1 MWPSSLNIQFLLPMM
16 KLLKFI
22 EKVDV
27 LITNNTFQKINS
39 KIKPAKDKIVDC
51 DGLLLIPGLI
61 NSHTHIGDSIAK
73 DIALDKDPDSKI
85 NPILGIKQKILRET
99 EPKKL
104 IYFMRNTVKSM
115 LKKGTTTFVDFR
127 EGGLDGVLLMQK
139 VLSNTPIRSIILGRI
154 EYYQSKDQIRRNVP
168 IPQSYQN
175 QIDQLLKNCD
185 GIGISGSNE
194 NSDSSLKQFSKI
206 KKIRAIHCAETKQS
220 YLKSKQITRK
230 TEPKRSMLLK
240 PDFLVHMTYASK
252 SDLSIASKKTRGIVV
267 CPRANAS
274 LAEGIPNVVQMME
287 MNCNIT
293 IGTDN
298 VMINSPDLFREMDF
312 LWKTTMGIHQ
322 KRIEPK
328 NILKMTTINAGK
340 LLGKKIGCIKEGYLA
355 DAVFIKKNDLDLDPL
370 RNPHASIVHRANENS
385 IQAVMIGGN
394 IVHGKL

>member
-1 MWPSSLNIQFLLPMM
+1 MILKNISVLYGNNLI
-16 KLLKFI
+16 FI
-22 EKVDV
+22 EKTNV
-27 LITNNTFQKINS
+27 LITNNTFKKINP
-39 KIKPAKDKIVDC
+39 KIKSTKNKVVNC

-73 DIALDKDPDSKI
+73 DIALDRDPDSKI
-85 NPILGIKQKILRET
+85 NPIFGIKQKILRET

-104 IYFMRNTVKSM
+104 IHFMRKTVKSM
-115 LKKGTTTFVDFR
+115 LKKGITTFVDFR

-154 EYYQSKDQIRRNVP
+154 EYYQSKDQIKRNTP

-220 YLKSKQITRK
+220 YLKSKQTTRR

-252 SDLSIASKKTRGIVV
+252 SDLKFVSKKIKGIVG

-274 LAEGIPNVVQMME
+274 LAEGIPNVVQMMK
-287 MNCNIT
+287 MNCNVA

-312 LWKTTMGIHQ
+312 LWKVTMGIHQ
-322 KRIEPK
+322 KHIEPK
-328 NILKMTTINAGK
+328 SILKMVTVNAGK
-340 LLGKKIGCIKEGYLA
+340 ILGKKIGCIKEGYLA

-370 RNPHASIVHRANENS
+370 QNPHASIVHRASE
-385 IQAVMIGGN
+385 ITIKAVMIGGK
-394 IVHGKL
+394 IVYGKL

>member
-1 MWPSSLNIQFLLPMM
+1 MILKNISILYGNN
-16 KLLKFI
+16 LKFI
-22 EKVDV
+22 EKTNV

-39 KIKPAKDKIVDC
+39 KIKSAKDKIVDC

-85 NPILGIKQKILRET
+85 NPIFGIKQKILKET

-104 IYFMRNTVKSM
+104 IHFMRNTVKSM

-127 EGGLDGVLLMQK
+127 EGGLDGVLLIQK
-139 VLSNTPIRSIILGRI
+139 MLSNVPIRAIILGRL
-154 EYYQSKDQIRRNVP
+154 EFYQSK
-168 IPQSYQN
+168 N
-175 QIDQLLKNCD
+175 QIKKNLSIPKSYLNQLEPLLKNCD

-194 NSDSSLKQFSKI
+194 NSDSALKQLSNT
-206 KKIRAIHCAETKQS
+206 KKIRAIHCAETMQS
-220 YLKSKQITRK
+220 YLKSKQATRK
-230 TEPKRSMLLK
+230 TEPQRCLLLK

-252 SDLSIASKKTRGIVV
+252 SDLKLVSKQTSGIVV

-274 LAEGIPNVVQMME
+274 LAEGIPNVDQMLK
-287 MNCNIT
+287 MNCNVA

-298 VMINSPDLFREMDF
+298 LMINSPDLFREMDF
-312 LWKTTMGIHQ
+312 LWKATMGIHQ

-328 NILKMTTINAGK
+328 NILKMTTVNAGK

-370 RNPHASIVHRANENS
+370 QNPYASIVHRANENS

>member
-1 MWPSSLNIQFLLPMM
+1 MILKNISVLYGNN
-16 KLLKFI
+16 LKFI
-22 EKVDV
+22 EKTNV

-39 KIKPAKDKIVDC
+39 KIKSTKNKVVNC

-73 DIALDKDPDSKI
+73 DIALDRDPDSKI
-85 NPILGIKQKILRET
+85 NPIFGIKQKILRET

-104 IYFMRNTVKSM
+104 IHFMRKTVKSM

-154 EYYQSKDQIRRNVP
+154 EYYQSKDQIRRNIP

-252 SDLSIASKKTRGIVV
+252 SDLNMTSKKTRGIVV

-274 LAEGIPNVVQMME
+274 LAEGIPDIVQMMK
-287 MNCNIT
+287 MNCNIA

-312 LWKTTMGIHQ
+312 LWKVAMGIHQ

-328 NILKMTTINAGK
+328 SILKMVTVNAGK
-340 LLGKKIGCIKEGYLA
+340 ILRKKIGCIKEGYLA
-355 DAVFIKKNDLDLDPL
+355 DAVFIKKNDIDLDPL
-370 RNPHASIVHRANENS
+370 QNPHASIVHRANEKT
-385 IQAVMIGGN
+385 IKAVMIGGK
-394 IVHGKL
+394 IVYGKL

>member
-1 MWPSSLNIQFLLPMM
+1 MILKNISVLYGNN
-16 KLLKFI
+16 LKFI
-22 EKVDV
+22 EKTNV

-85 NPILGIKQKILRET
+85 NPIFGIKQKILKET
-99 EPKKL
+99 EPRKL
-104 IYFMRNTVKSM
+104 IYYMRKTVKSM

-139 VLSNTPIRSIILGRI
+139 ALSNTPIRSIILGRI
-154 EYYQSKDQIRRNVP
+154 EYYQSKEQIKRNTP

-175 QIDQLLKNCD
+175 QIDTLLKNCD

-220 YLKSKQITRK
+220 YLKSKQTTRK

-252 SDLSIASKKTRGIVV
+252 SDLKFVSKKIKGIVV

-274 LAEGIPNVVQMME
+274 LAEGIPDIVQMMKV
-287 MNCNIT
+287 NCNVT

-298 VMINSPDLFREMDF
+298 IMINSPDMFREMDF
-312 LWKTTMGIHQ
+312 LWKVTMGTHQ
-322 KRIEPK
+322 KRIQPK
-328 NILKMTTINAGK
+328 TILKMATVNAGK
-340 LLGKKIGCIKEGYLA
+340 LLNKKIGCIKEGYLA
-355 DAVFIKKNDLDLDPL
+355 DAIFIKKNDLDLDPL
-370 RNPHASIVHRANENS
+370 QNPYASIVHRASENS
-385 IQAVMIGGN
+385 IQAVMIGGK

>member
-1 MWPSSLNIQFLLPMM
+1 MILKNISVLYGNN
-16 KLLKFI
+16 LKFI
-22 EKVDV
+22 EKTNV

-39 KIKPAKDKIVDC
+39 KIKSTKNKVVNC

-73 DIALDKDPDSKI
+73 DIALDMAPDSKI
-85 NPILGIKQKILRET
+85 NPIFGIKQKILRET

-104 IYFMRNTVKSM
+104 IHFMRNTVKSM

-154 EYYQSKDQIRRNVP
+154 EYYQSKDQIKRNTS

-220 YLKSKQITRK
+220 CLKSKQITRK

-322 KRIEPK
+322 KRVEPK
-328 NILKMTTINAGK
+328 NILKMVTINAGK

-355 DAVFIKKNDLDLDPL
+355 DAIFIKKNDLDLDPL
-370 RNPHASIVHRANENS
+370 RNPYASIVHRANENS
-385 IQAVMIGGN
+385 IQAVMIGGE

>member
-1 MWPSSLNIQFLLPMM
+1 MILKNISIHCG
-16 KLLKFI
+16 KNLKFI
-22 EKVDV
+22 EKTNV

-39 KIKPAKDKIVDC
+39 KIKSTKNKVVNC

-73 DIALDKDPDSKI
+73 DIALNKDPDSKI
-85 NPILGIKQKILRET
+85 NPIFGIKQKILRET

-104 IYFMRNTVKSM
+104 IHFMRNTVKSM

-139 VLSNTPIRSIILGRI
+139 ALSNTPIRSIILGRI
-154 EYYQSKDQIRRNVP
+154 EYYQSKDQIKRNTPV
-168 IPQSYQN
+168 PQSYQN
-175 QIDQLLKNCD
+175 QIEPLLKNCD

-220 YLKSKQITRK
+220 CLKSKQITRK

-252 SDLSIASKKTRGIVV
+252 SDLSIAAKKTRGIVV

-312 LWKTTMGIHQ
+312 LWKTTMGVHQ

-340 LLGKKIGCIKEGYLA
+340 LIVKKIGCIKEGYLA

>member
-1 MWPSSLNIQFLLPMM
+1 MILKNISVLYGNN
-16 KLLKFI
+16 LKFI
-22 EKVDV
+22 EKTNV

-39 KIKPAKDKIVDC
+39 KIKSTKNKVVNC

-73 DIALDKDPDSKI
+73 DIALDRDPDSKI
-85 NPILGIKQKILRET
+85 NPIFGIKQKILRET

-104 IYFMRNTVKSM
+104 IHFMRNTVKSM

-154 EYYQSKDQIRRNVP
+154 EYYQSKDQIRRNIP

-194 NSDSSLKQFSKI
+194 NSDSTLKQLSKT
-206 KKIRAIHCAETKQS
+206 KKIRAIHCAETMKS
-220 YLKSKQITRK
+220 CLKSKQTTRK
-230 TEPKRSMLLK
+230 TELQRCLLLK

-252 SDLSIASKKTRGIVV
+252 SDLKLASKKVSGIVV

-274 LAEGIPNVVQMME
+274 LAEGIPDVVQMME
-287 MNCNIT
+287 MNCNVA

-328 NILKMTTINAGK
+328 NILKMVTVNAGK
-340 LLGKKIGCIKEGYLA
+340 ILDKKIGCIKEGYLA
-355 DAVFIKKNDLDLDPL
+355 DAVFIKKNDVDLDPL
-370 RNPHASIVHRANENS
+370 QNPHASIVHRANENS
-385 IQAVMIGGN
+385 IQAVMIGGK

>member
-1 MWPSSLNIQFLLPMM
+1 
-16 KLLKFI
+16 
-22 EKVDV
+22 
-27 LITNNTFQKINS
+27 
-39 KIKPAKDKIVDC
+39 
-51 DGLLLIPGLI
+51 
-61 NSHTHIGDSIAK
+61 
-73 DIALDKDPDSKI
+73 
-85 NPILGIKQKILRET
+85 
-99 EPKKL
+99 
-104 IYFMRNTVKSM
+104 
-115 LKKGTTTFVDFR
+115 
-127 EGGLDGVLLMQK
+127 MQK

-154 EYYQSKDQIRRNVP
+154 EYYQSKDQIKKNIS

-175 QIDQLLKNCD
+175 QIEQLLKNCD
-185 GIGISGSNE
+185 GIGISGPNE

-220 YLKSKQITRK
+220 YLKSKQTTRK

-252 SDLSIASKKTRGIVV
+252 SDLDMAAKKTRGIVV

-287 MNCNIT
+287 MNCNVA

-322 KRIEPK
+322 NRIEPK
-328 NILKMTTINAGK
+328 NILKMVTVNAGK
-340 LLGKKIGCIKEGYLA
+340 ILDKKIGCIKEGYLA
-355 DAVFIKKNDLDLDPL
+355 DAVFIKKNDANLDPL
-370 RNPHASIVHRANENS
+370 QNPHASIVHRANENS
-385 IQAVMIGGN
+385 IQAVMIGGK

>member
-1 MWPSSLNIQFLLPMM
+1 MILKNISILYGNN
-16 KLLKFI
+16 LKFI
-22 EKVDV
+22 EKTNV

-39 KIKPAKDKIVDC
+39 KIKPTKDKTVDC

-61 NSHTHIGDSIAK
+61 NSHTHLGDSIAK
-73 DIALDKDPDSKI
+73 DIALDKNPDAKI
-85 NPILGIKQKILRET
+85 NPIFGIKQKILKET
-99 EPKKL
+99 EPRKL
-104 IYFMRNTVKSM
+104 IHYMKKTVKSM

-127 EGGLDGVLLMQK
+127 EGGLDGVLLMHK
-139 VLSNTPIRSIILGRI
+139 VLSNIPIRSIILGRI
-154 EYYQSKDQIRRNVP
+154 EYYQSKDQIKRNT
-168 IPQSYQN
+168 YQN
-175 QIDQLLKNCD
+175 QMDTLLKNCD

-194 NSDSSLKQFSKI
+194 NSDSSLKWFSKT

-220 YLKSKQITRK
+220 YLKSKQNTRK
-230 TEPKRSMLLK
+230 TEPMRSILLK

-252 SDLSIASKKTRGIVV
+252 NDLSMISKKTRGIVV

-274 LAEGIPNVVQMME
+274 LAEGIPNVIQMME
-287 MNCNIT
+287 MNCNVA

-328 NILKMTTINAGK
+328 NILKMVTTNAGK
-340 LLGKKIGCIKEGYLA
+340 LLGKKIGCVKEGYLA
-355 DAVFIKKNDLDLDPL
+355 DAVFIKKNNLDLDPL
-370 RNPHASIVHRANENS
+370 RNPYASIVHRANENS

>member
-1 MWPSSLNIQFLLPMM
+1 MILKNISVLYGNN
-16 KLLKFI
+16 LKFI
-22 EKVDV
+22 EKTNV
-27 LITNNTFQKINS
+27 LITNSIFQKINS
-39 KIKPAKDKIVDC
+39 KIKPVKNKVVNC
-51 DGLLLIPGLI
+51 DSLLLIPGLI

-73 DIALDKDPDSKI
+73 DIALNKDPDSKI
-85 NPILGIKQKILRET
+85 NPIFGIKQKILKET

-104 IYFMRNTVKSM
+104 IHFMRNTVKSM

-154 EYYQSKDQIRRNVP
+154 EFYQSKDQIKKNTS

-175 QIDQLLKNCD
+175 QIELLLKNCD
-185 GIGISGSNE
+185 GVGISGPNE

-230 TEPKRSMLLK
+230 TEPTRSMLLK

-252 SDLSIASKKTRGIVV
+252 SDLNLASKKTRGIVV

-274 LAEGIPNVVQMME
+274 LAEGIPDIVQMMK
-287 MNCNIT
+287 MNCNIA

-312 LWKTTMGIHQ
+312 LWKVAMGIHQ

-328 NILKMTTINAGK
+328 SILKMVTVNAGK
-340 LLGKKIGCIKEGYLA
+340 ILGKKIGCIKEGYLA
-355 DAVFIKKNDLDLDPL
+355 DAVFIKKNDIDLDPL
-370 RNPHASIVHRANENS
+370 QNPHASIVHRANEKT
-385 IQAVMIGGN
+385 IKAVMIGGK
-394 IVHGKL
+394 IVYGKL

>member
-1 MWPSSLNIQFLLPMM
+1 MILKNISILYGNN
-16 KLLKFI
+16 LKFI
-22 EKVDV
+22 EKTNV

-39 KIKPAKDKIVDC
+39 KIKPTKDRIVDC

-85 NPILGIKQKILRET
+85 NPIFGIKQKILKET
-99 EPKKL
+99 EPRKL
-104 IYFMRNTVKSM
+104 IYYMRKTVKSM

-139 VLSNTPIRSIILGRI
+139 ALSNTPIRSIILGRI
-154 EYYQSKDQIRRNVP
+154 EYYQSKEQIKRNTT
-168 IPQSYQN
+168 IPESYQN
-175 QIDQLLKNCD
+175 QIDTLLKNCD

-194 NSDSSLKQFSKI
+194 NSDSALKQFSKT

-220 YLKSKQITRK
+220 YLKSKQTTRK

-252 SDLSIASKKTRGIVV
+252 SDLKFVSKKIKGIVV

-274 LAEGIPNVVQMME
+274 LAEGIPNVIQMMQT
-287 MNCNIT
+287 NCNVA

-322 KRIEPK
+322 KHIQPK
-328 NILKMTTINAGK
+328 NILKMATVNPGK
-340 LLGKKIGCIKEGYLA
+340 ILDKKIGCIKEGYLA
-355 DAVFIKKNDLDLDPL
+355 DAVFIKKNDANLDPL
-370 RNPHASIVHRANENS
+370 QNPHASIVHRANENS
-385 IQAVMIGGN
+385 IQAVMIGGR
-394 IVHGKL
+394 IIHGKL